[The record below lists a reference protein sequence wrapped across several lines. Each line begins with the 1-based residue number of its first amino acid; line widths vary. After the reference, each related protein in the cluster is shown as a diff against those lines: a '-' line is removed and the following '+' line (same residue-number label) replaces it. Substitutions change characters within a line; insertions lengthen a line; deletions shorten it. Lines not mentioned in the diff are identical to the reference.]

1 MEEKKQASRVFLW
14 LSAIVLLI
22 AVFFGVRMLTRE
34 RLPVREAR
42 VARES
47 LVNQISTNGL
57 VQPITNYEVHSP
69 LATTVKAVYVHQGD
83 HVAAGKVLLEL
94 DDLQARAR
102 VAAAE
107 SGVKAAQA
115 AYEAATH
122 NGSLMERQGT
132 EADLAKARID
142 RDQAQN
148 SLDALKKLQA
158 AGAASPS
165 EVMAAQERLDTANA
179 SLHAAETTSH
189 GRYAPADIARAQ
201 AALDE
206 AEAGLAAA
214 REVEAQTRP
223 VAPFAGTVYT
233 MSAGRSEFAEDG
245 KLLIQIA
252 DLHKMHVVAYFDEP
266 DIGQLAVGEAA
277 TIKWNAKPD
286 RVWHGHVTR
295 VPTTVLEYKS
305 RTVGETIID
314 VDDGDGD
321 LLPDT
326 NVNVSVTTAS
336 QNNILTVARDALH
349 VENGRPY
356 VFKVV
361 GDHLVRT
368 PVTVGTSNLV
378 LTPILSGLAEGDIVA
393 TGTTNGLP
401 LQEGEPI
408 RNMQ

>member
-1 MEEKKQASRVFLW
+1 MEEKKQASRLLLW
-14 LSAIVLLI
+14 LGAAVVVIL
-22 AVFFGVRMLTRE
+22 VFFAARSLTRE

-57 VQPITNYEVHSP
+57 VQPVTNYEVHSP

-83 HVAAGKVLLEL
+83 VVPAGKLLLEL

-102 VAAAE
+102 VASAE

-122 NGSLMERQGT
+122 NGSLGERQGAA
-132 EADLAKARID
+132 ADLARARID
-142 RDQAQN
+142 RDQAQH
-148 SLDALKKLQA
+148 SLDALSKLKA
-158 AGAASPS
+158 AGAASAS
-165 EVMAAQERLDTANA
+165 EVAAAQERLDTANA
-179 SLHAAETTSH
+179 SLHAAETTSQ

-201 AALDE
+201 GALDE
-206 AEAGLAAA
+206 ANAALAAA
-214 REVEAQTRP
+214 REVEAETRP

-233 MSAGRSEFAEDG
+233 VNVGRSEFAEEG
-245 KLLIQIA
+245 KLLVQLA

-277 TIKWNAKPD
+277 TIKWNGKPGEI
-286 RVWHGHVTR
+286 WHGHVSR
-295 VPTTVLEYKS
+295 VPTTVQELKS

-314 VDDGDGD
+314 VDNGDGD
-321 LLPDT
+321 LLPET

-336 QNNILTVARDALH
+336 QNNVLTVARDALH
-349 VENGRPY
+349 VENGKPF

-361 GDHLVRT
+361 GDRLVRT

-378 LTPILSGLAEGDIVA
+378 LTPILSGLQEGDVVA

>member
-14 LSAIVLLI
+14 LGAVVVVIL
-22 AVFFGVRMLTRE
+22 VFFVTRSLTRE
-34 RLPVREAR
+34 RLPIREAR

-57 VQPITNYEVHSP
+57 VQPIVNHEVHSP
-69 LATTVKAVYVHQGD
+69 LSTTVTAVYVHQGD
-83 HVAAGKVLLEL
+83 QVAAGKPLLEL

-107 SGVKAAQA
+107 SGVKTAQA

-142 RDQAQN
+142 RDQAQR
-148 SLDALKKLQA
+148 SLDALTKLQA
-158 AGAASPS
+158 AGAASAS
-165 EVMAAQERLDTANA
+165 EVAAAQERLDTAKA
-179 SLHAAETTSH
+179 SLNAAETTSH

-201 AALDE
+201 GALDE
-206 AEAGLAAA
+206 AQAALAEA

-223 VAPFAGTVYT
+223 VAPFAGTVYSL
-233 MSAGRSEFAEDG
+233 SAGRSEFAEAG
-245 KLLIQIA
+245 KLLLQLA

-277 TIKWNAKPD
+277 TIKWNAKPGQI
-286 RVWHGHVTR
+286 WHGHVSR
-295 VPTTVLEYKS
+295 VPTTVFEYKS
-305 RTVGETIID
+305 RTVGETVVD
-314 VDDGDGD
+314 VDDGDGT

-326 NVNVSVTTAS
+326 NVTVTVTTAS
-336 QNNILTVARDALH
+336 QNNVLTVARDALH
-349 VENGRPY
+349 VENGKTF

-361 GDHLVRT
+361 GDHLERT
-368 PVTVGTSNLV
+368 PVTAGTSNLV
-378 LTPILSGLAEGDIVA
+378 LTPILSGLQEGDVVA